1 MIEQY
6 YNRFN
11 AADNHEQ
18 ILFRA
23 DRVLQSAELNEIQSA
38 ATARLQGVSDALFK
52 DGDVIRDAR
61 VRIDPDSGA
70 SSCEAGAIYI
80 RGAVRG
86 LAARELK
93 VATVGSATIGVYL
106 KDSVVTELEAPEL
119 RNPAA
124 GTRGHQE
131 PGAARQKSV
140 AVWGAAG
147 DGQSGD
153 FYPVYLIDDGVLR
166 AKEAP
171 PNLDGVTQALARY
184 DRDSSGGSYVVG
196 GLKVA
201 AAADVNGAQVYTV
214 SEGRARVNGF
224 GVNLATGRRLVY
236 PAKPD
241 LRNIEQEPHVSSGAA
256 AQRVNLDRAPLG
268 SLTSV
273 YLTLQK
279 SATMTRGGYTG
290 GADTLPDTAIVQIVA
305 VNQGGSVNANGDG
318 FVGGTTYVA
327 GSGNNGSYKLSA
339 GAVDWAGSGPE
350 PATNSTYQVIYQCN
364 VAVTPTAIDDTG
376 FTVTGAVAGTQ
387 VLVSYTQK
395 LPRIDRLCLDAD
407 GALVWIKGVAADAN
421 PRAPAVPEAL
431 LALASVQQ
439 GWRATRVVLNDG
451 VRVVPMQ
458 DLANI
463 NTRMDYLATLI
474 AQQTLKS
481 DAANRDTALKKGIFV
496 DPFLNDGVR
505 DQGVAQSAAIV
516 GGKLTLPVAA
526 TPNAPGGDVAGPA
539 SLKFTLATV
548 LSQPMRTTTMKVN
561 PYAAFDAIPATVVLT
576 PAIDRWTDVDTAWSS
591 PLTTRISVG
600 GGSFQGTTVSTVNNL
615 LSTSSQNLEK
625 LRQIPVLFS
634 ISGFGPNEALA
645 NLTFDG
651 IAVTPTA

>member
-18 ILFRA
+18 IMFRA

-38 ATARLQGVSDALFK
+38 AMARLQGVSDALFK
-52 DGDVIRDAR
+52 DGDIIRDAR
-61 VRIDPDSGA
+61 VRINPDTGA
-70 SSCEAGAIYI
+70 SVCEAGAIYI

-106 KDSVVTELEAPEL
+106 KDSVVTELEVAEL

-124 GTRGHQE
+124 GTRGYQE
-131 PGAARQKSV
+131 PGAARQKTL
-140 AVWGAAG
+140 AVWGVAG
-147 DGQSGD
+147 DGQSGE

-196 GLKVA
+196 GLNVA
-201 AAADVNGAQVYTV
+201 ASADVNGAQVYTV

-224 GVNLATGRRLVY
+224 GVNLATSRRPVY
-236 PAKPD
+236 AAKPD
-241 LRNIEQEPHVSSGAA
+241 LRNIELEPHVSSGPAP
-256 AQRVNLDRAPLG
+256 QRVTLDRVPLA
-268 SLTSV
+268 SLAAV
-273 YLTLQK
+273 HITLQK

-290 GADTLPDTAIVQIVA
+290 GADNLADSSIVQIVA
-305 VNQGGSVNANGDG
+305 VNQGGTINANGDG
-318 FVGGTTYVA
+318 FVGGTSYVA
-327 GSGNNGSYKLSA
+327 GTSYKLTA
-339 GAVDWAGSGPE
+339 GAIDWGLPGTE

-364 VAVTPTAIDDTG
+364 VAVTPTLIDDTG
-376 FTVTGAVAGTQ
+376 FTVTGAVNGTQ
-387 VLVSYTQK
+387 VLVNYSQK
-395 LPRIDRLCLDAD
+395 LPRVDRLCLDAD
-407 GALVWIKGVAADAN
+407 GALVWIKGVAADVN
-421 PRAPAVPEAL
+421 PRAPAVPDAL

-439 GWRATRVVLNDG
+439 SWRAPRVVQNDG

-463 NTRMDYLATLI
+463 NARMDFMATLI
-474 AQQTLKS
+474 AQQTLKT

-516 GGKLTLPVAA
+516 AGKLTLPVTA
-526 TPNAPGGDVAGPA
+526 TPNAPGGDVKAPA

-561 PYAAFDAIPATVVLT
+561 PYAAFDGLPASVTLT
-576 PAIDRWTDVDTAWSS
+576 PAIDRWTDVDTTWSS
-591 PLTTRISVG
+591 PLTTRIVTG
-600 GGSFQGTTVSTVNNL
+600 GGALVNTTSSTVNNL
-615 LSTSSQNLEK
+615 LSTSSQALEK
-625 LRQIPVLFS
+625 LRQIPVSFA
-634 ISGFGPNEALA
+634 ISGFGPNEALDSVS
-645 NLTFDG
+645 FDG
-651 IAVTPTA
+651 IVVTPTP

>member
-11 AADNHEQ
+11 SADNHEQ

-38 ATARLQGVSDALFK
+38 AMARLQGVSDALFK
-52 DGDVIRDAR
+52 DGDIVRDAR
-61 VRIDPDSGA
+61 VRIDPDTGA
-70 SSCEAGAIYI
+70 SACEAGAIYI

-131 PGAARQKSV
+131 PGAARQKTV

-147 DGQSGD
+147 DGQSGE

-241 LRNIEQEPHVSSGAA
+241 LRNIEQEPHVSSGPA
-256 AQRVNLDRAPLG
+256 AQRIPLDRVPLG

-290 GADTLPDTAIVQIVA
+290 GADNLPDTAIVQIVA
-305 VNQGGSVNANGDG
+305 VNQGGVVNANGDG
-318 FVGGTTYVA
+318 FVGGTTYV
-327 GSGNNGSYKLSA
+327 GGNGGGASYKLVA
-339 GAVDWAGSGPE
+339 GMVDWGGTGVE

-364 VAVTPTAIDDTG
+364 VAVTPTLIDDTG
-376 FTVTGAVAGTQ
+376 FTVTGAVAGS
-387 VLVSYTQK
+387 VVMVNYSQK

-421 PRAPAVPEAL
+421 PRAPAVPDSL

-439 GWRATRVVLNDG
+439 SWRAPRVVLNDG

-463 NTRMDYLATLI
+463 NARMDFLATLI

-526 TPNAPGGDVAGPA
+526 TPSAPGGDVAAPA

-561 PYAAFDAIPATVVLT
+561 PYAAFDSLPATVTLT
-576 PAIDRWTDVDTAWSS
+576 PAIDRWTDVDTTWSS
-591 PLTTRISVG
+591 PLTTRIVT
-600 GGSFQGTTVSTVNNL
+600 GSGVLTQTSSSTVNNL
-615 LSTSSQNLEK
+615 LSTSSQVQEK

-634 ISGFGPNEALA
+634 ISGFGPNEALDSVS
-645 NLTFDG
+645 FDG
-651 IAVTPTA
+651 IVVTPTA

>member
-241 LRNIEQEPHVSSGAA
+241 LRNIEQEPHVSSGPA

-439 GWRATRVVLNDG
+439 GWRTTRVVLNDG

-481 DAANRDTALKKGIFV
+481 DAANRDTALKKSIFV

-526 TPNAPGGDVAGPA
+526 TPSAPGGDVAGPA

>member
-241 LRNIEQEPHVSSGAA
+241 LRNIEQEPHVSSGPA
-256 AQRVNLDRAPLG
+256 AQRVTLDRVPLG
-268 SLTSV
+268 ALTSV
-273 YLTLQK
+273 YLTQQK

-318 FVGGTTYVA
+318 FVGGTSYLA

-339 GAVDWAGSGPE
+339 GAVDWGGSGPE

-364 VAVTPTAIDDTG
+364 VAVTPSAVDDTG
-376 FTVTGAVAGTQ
+376 FSVAGAVAGTQ

-439 GWRATRVVLNDG
+439 GWRAPRVVLNDG

-561 PYAAFDAIPATVVLT
+561 PYAAFDALPATVVLT
-576 PAIDRWTDVDTAWSS
+576 PAVDRWTDVDTTWSS
-591 PLTTRISVG
+591 PLTTRIVT
-600 GGSFQGTTVSTVNNL
+600 GSGVLTQTSSSTVNNL
-615 LSTSSQNLEK
+615 LSTASQVQEK
-625 LRQIPVLFS
+625 LRQIPVAFS
-634 ISGFGPNEALA
+634 LSGFGPNEALDSVS
-645 NLTFDG
+645 FDG
-651 IAVTPTA
+651 IVVTPTA